1 MMMGHGLRGRGPM
14 AGGRPERLGLPKAL
28 PRSLRFLRP
37 YWRSTLVAFGGLVL
51 VTVTTLA
58 SPQLVRLAIDRGL
71 EPRDLTLLLLT
82 TGGMLAIALIRGA
95 ASFAQTYGS
104 ERAAQGLAYEL
115 RDALFTHIQ
124 RQSFSFYDSIQTGQL
139 LTRITSDVE
148 QVRLFASA
156 GLLQAISAVTLLLG
170 SVAVLVALNWK
181 LAILALL
188 PIPLVLLLVFG
199 FLAKAGPLFG
209 QLQQKVGELNS
220 ILQENIAGVRVV
232 RAFTR
237 ERVEEA
243 RFGARNREL
252 LETSL
257 RTLHM
262 ISLNF
267 PLVFFLGNLGGV
279 LVVLVGGIDVINGAL
294 TIGELIAFN
303 SYLAFLLF
311 PVLSL
316 GFLSIAAARADAS
329 AVRIFEVLDSN
340 IEVAD
345 KPGAIDL
352 PPIQGRVEFDHV
364 WFRYPGD
371 QRPVL
376 EDISFVVEPGQTVA
390 ILGAT
395 GSGKST
401 LVNLLPRFYDPTSG
415 AVRIDGHDLR
425 DVTLASLR
433 SQIGIVLQETQLIR
447 GTIRENIAFGKP
459 DATDEEIR
467 AAAEAA
473 QAAEFIDQ
481 LPQGYQTVVG
491 DRGVGLSGGQKQR
504 IAIARALL
512 VRPRLL
518 ILDDSTSAV
527 DAATEAKIQAALD
540 ALIRDKQSTV
550 FVIAQRVST
559 VRDADRILLLEEGR
573 LVASGTHEELLADS
587 QLYNDILGSQL
598 RPDAPEAVVGGGTD
612 VGWN

>member
-1 MMMGHGLRGRGPM
+1 M
-14 AGGRPERLGLPKAL
+14 AGGRPEKIGIPKAL
-28 PRSLRFLRP
+28 PRSLRFLFP
-37 YWRSTLVAFGGLVL
+37 YWRSSVVALVGLILVALL
-51 VTVTTLA
+51 TLA
-58 SPQLVRLAIDRGL
+58 SPQLVRLAIDRGIT
-71 EPRDLTLLLLT
+71 PGDPTMLLVAT
-82 TGGMLAIALIRGA
+82 VGMLAIALVRGA

-115 RDALFTHIQ
+115 RDALFAHIQ

-148 QVRLFASA
+148 QVRIFAST
-156 GLLQAISAVTLLLG
+156 GLLQFVSAAALLVG
-170 SVAVLVALNWK
+170 SIVVLVALNWK

-188 PIPLVLLLVFG
+188 PIPVVLALVFG
-199 FLAKAGPLFG
+199 FLGKAGPLFG
-209 QLQQKVGELNS
+209 RLQQKVGELNT
-220 ILQENIAGVRVV
+220 ILQENIAGLRVV

-237 ERVEEA
+237 EPLEEK
-243 RFGARNREL
+243 RFATVNDEL

-257 RTLHM
+257 RVLRM

-267 PLVFFLGNLGGV
+267 PVVFFLGNVGGV

-294 TIGELIAFN
+294 TVGELVAFN

-340 IEVAD
+340 IEVTD
-345 KPGAIDL
+345 KPGAVTL
-352 PPIQGRVEFDHV
+352 PPIAGRVEFDHV
-364 WFRYPGD
+364 SFKYPGD

-376 EDISFVVEPGQTVA
+376 SDVSFVVEPGQTVA
-390 ILGAT
+390 IVGAT

-401 LVNLLPRFYDPTSG
+401 LVNLIPRFYDPTAGS
-415 AVRIDGHDLR
+415 VRIDGYDLR

-459 DATDEEIR
+459 DATDDEIR

-473 QAAEFIDQ
+473 QAADFIAAQ
-481 LPQGYQTVVG
+481 PQGYNTVVG

-527 DAATEAKIQAALD
+527 DAATEAKIQAAFDTLM
-540 ALIRDKQSTV
+540 RDKQTTV
-550 FVIAQRVST
+550 FVIAQRLST
-559 VRDADRILLLEEGR
+559 VRAADRILLLDDGR
-573 LVASGTHEELLADS
+573 LVASGTHEELLAES
-587 QLYNDILGSQL
+587 PLYNDILGSQL
-598 RPDAPEAVVGGGTD
+598 QTDRTEALPGGGH
-612 VGWN
+612 

>member
-1 MMMGHGLRGRGPM
+1 MMMGHGGRGRGPM
-14 AGGRPERLGLPKAL
+14 GGGRPEKIGIPKAL
-28 PRSLRFLRP
+28 PRSLRFLLP
-37 YWRSTLVAFGGLVL
+37 YWRSSLIALVGLILVAIL
-51 VTVTTLA
+51 TLA
-58 SPQLVRLAIDRGL
+58 SPQLVRLAIDRGIT
-71 EPRDLTLLLLT
+71 PGDPTMLLVAT
-82 TGGMLAIALIRGA
+82 AGMLAIALVRGA

-115 RDALFTHIQ
+115 RDALFAHIQ

-148 QVRLFASA
+148 QVRIFAST
-156 GLLQAISAVTLLLG
+156 GLLQFVSAAALLIG
-170 SVAVLVALNWK
+170 SIVVLVALNWK

-188 PIPLVLLLVFG
+188 PIPLVLALVFG
-199 FLAKAGPLFG
+199 FLGRAGSLFG
-209 QLQQKVGELNS
+209 RLQQKVGELNS
-220 ILQENIAGVRVV
+220 ILQENIAGLRVV

-237 ERVEEA
+237 EPVEEK
-243 RFGARNREL
+243 RFATVNDDL
-252 LETSL
+252 LDTSL
-257 RTLHM
+257 RVLRM

-267 PLVFFLGNLGGV
+267 PLVFFLANVGGV
-279 LVVLVGGIDVINGAL
+279 LVVLIGGIDVINGAL
-294 TIGELIAFN
+294 TVGELVAFN

-340 IEVAD
+340 IEVTD
-345 KPGAIDL
+345 KPGAIAL
-352 PPIQGRVEFDHV
+352 PPITGRVEFDHV
-364 WFRYPGD
+364 SFKYPGD
-371 QRPVL
+371 QGPVL
-376 EDISFVVEPGQTVA
+376 SDVSFVVEPGQTIA
-390 ILGAT
+390 LLGAT

-401 LVNLLPRFYDPTSG
+401 LVNLIPRFYDPTSG
-415 AVRIDGHDLR
+415 SVRIDGHDLR

-459 DATDEEIR
+459 DATDEEVR

-473 QAAEFIDQ
+473 QAADFIAAQ
-481 LPQGYQTVVG
+481 PQGYDTVVG

-540 ALIRDKQSTV
+540 ALMSDKQTTV
-550 FVIAQRVST
+550 FVIAQRLRT
-559 VRDADRILLLEEGR
+559 VRSADRILVLDDGR
-573 LVASGTHEELLADS
+573 LVASGTHDELLADS

-598 RPDAPEAVVGGGTD
+598 RSSTPEAVPGGGR
-612 VGWN
+612 

>member
-1 MMMGHGLRGRGPM
+1 MMMGHGGRGRGPM
-14 AGGRPERLGLPKAL
+14 GGGRPEKIGIPKAL
-28 PRSLRFLRP
+28 PRSLRFLLP
-37 YWRSTLVAFGGLVL
+37 YWRSSLIALVGLILVAIL
-51 VTVTTLA
+51 TLA
-58 SPQLVRLAIDRGL
+58 SPQLVRLAIDRGIT
-71 EPRDLTLLLLT
+71 PGDPTMLLVAT
-82 TGGMLAIALIRGA
+82 AGMLAIALVRGA

-115 RDALFTHIQ
+115 RDALFAHIQ

-148 QVRLFASA
+148 QVRIFAST
-156 GLLQAISAVTLLLG
+156 GLLQFVSAAALLIG
-170 SVAVLVALNWK
+170 SIVVLVALNWK

-188 PIPLVLLLVFG
+188 PIPLVLALVFG
-199 FLAKAGPLFG
+199 FLGRAGSLFG
-209 QLQQKVGELNS
+209 RLQQKVGELNS
-220 ILQENIAGVRVV
+220 ILQENIAGLRVV

-237 ERVEEA
+237 EPVEEK
-243 RFGARNREL
+243 RFATVNDDL
-252 LETSL
+252 LDTSL
-257 RTLHM
+257 RVLRM

-267 PLVFFLGNLGGV
+267 PLVFFLANVGGV
-279 LVVLVGGIDVINGAL
+279 LVVLIGGIDVINGAL
-294 TIGELIAFN
+294 TVGELVAFN

-340 IEVAD
+340 IEVTD
-345 KPGAIDL
+345 KPGAIAL
-352 PPIQGRVEFDHV
+352 PPITGRVEFDHV
-364 WFRYPGD
+364 SFKYPGD
-371 QRPVL
+371 QGPVL
-376 EDISFVVEPGQTVA
+376 SDVSFVVEPGQTIA
-390 ILGAT
+390 LLGAT

-401 LVNLLPRFYDPTSG
+401 LVNLIPRFYDPTSG
-415 AVRIDGHDLR
+415 SVRIDGHDLR

-459 DATDEEIR
+459 DATDEEVR

-473 QAAEFIDQ
+473 QAADFIAAQ
-481 LPQGYQTVVG
+481 PQGYDTVVG

-540 ALIRDKQSTV
+540 ALMSDKQTTV
-550 FVIAQRVST
+550 FVIAQRLST
-559 VRDADRILLLEEGR
+559 VRSADRILVLDDGR
-573 LVASGTHEELLADS
+573 LVASGTHDELLADS
-587 QLYNDILGSQL
+587 QVYNDIVGSQL
-598 RPDAPEAVVGGGTD
+598 RSSTPEAVPGGGR
-612 VGWN
+612 